1 LSQLGDRRTSP
12 RLEVVGSLW
21 ASLELSEAARVL
33 NASDSGALIASR
45 TPVAVDAVQALR
57 LRLDGR
63 DVAVTARVKHLRQ
76 AIALNGESE
85 YLIGVEFVRDGDS
98 SAL

>member
-1 LSQLGDRRTSP
+1 MNQLGDRRAAP

-33 NASDSGALIASR
+33 NASDTGALIASR
-45 TPVAVDAVQALR
+45 TPVVVDAVQSLR

-63 DVAVTARVKHLRQ
+63 EVNVTARVRHIRQ
-76 AIALNGESE
+76 ATAVNGDPE
-85 YLIGVEFVRDGDS
+85 YLIGVEFMPATNPSV
-98 SAL
+98 L

>member
-1 LSQLGDRRTSP
+1 MSQLGDRRTSP

-45 TPVAVDAVQALR
+45 TPVPVDAVQALR
-57 LRLDGR
+57 LQLDGR
-63 DVAVTARVKHLRQ
+63 DVTVTARVRHLRQ
-76 AIALNGESE
+76 ATAVNGDPE
-85 YLIGVEFVRDGDS
+85 YLIGVEFVPNGDS
-98 SAL
+98 SAR